1 MKCTCRSSYRLKWL
15 IALHLSLIAAS
26 AAPSPNL
33 LRLERSLDAMGT
45 TYTVA
50 VYGPDRFA
58 LDSAVEDAL
67 NEVQRLDD
75 LLSNY
80 KPSSE
85 WSKVNREAY
94 RGPVQV
100 SDELFSLLDRCV
112 DYSQRSEGAF
122 DITVGPLMKLW
133 GFYKGQGRIP
143 HRSEIRTVLGRI
155 GWQAI
160 RLDAASKTVR
170 FQRPVEID
178 PGGIGKGYAVD
189 RMAAILRDRGI
200 TSGIISAGRSSIY
213 GIGAPPSERRGWRVE
228 VPNPKNPRENFA
240 EVFLRNESMSTSGST
255 EKFFTVGGRT
265 YTHIMDPR
273 TGTPATGMLQ
283 VSVVAPRTID
293 SEAWTKPYF
302 VLGREWAARHKPKEF
317 RVFLCEDR
325 SEIACV
331 SLP

>member
-112 DYSQRSEGAF
+112 NYSQRSEGAF

-160 RLDAASKTVR
+160 RLDAASKTVQ

-213 GIGAPPSERRGWRVE
+213 GIGVPPSEPRGWRVE